1 MIPQNTIILTME
13 MIRQLDMEQ
22 AEIKNELERYNSWLN
37 IFQIQFVDVMGKLE
51 LVRKKFTLNSKKYL
65 NKITKGEIFH
75 ENRFM
80 S

>member
-1 MIPQNTIILTME
+1 MIPQNTTIITME
-13 MIRQLDMEQ
+13 MIRQFDMEQ

-37 IFQIQFVDVMGKLE
+37 IFQNQFIDVMGKLK
-51 LVRKKFTLNSKKYL
+51 LLRKKFSINFKKYL

>member
-1 MIPQNTIILTME
+1 MIPQNTTIITME

-37 IFQIQFVDVMGKLE
+37 IFQNQFIDVMGKLK
-51 LVRKKFTLNSKKYL
+51 LLRKKFSINFKKYL
-65 NKITKGEIFH
+65 NKITRGGIFH
-75 ENRFM
+75 ESRFM